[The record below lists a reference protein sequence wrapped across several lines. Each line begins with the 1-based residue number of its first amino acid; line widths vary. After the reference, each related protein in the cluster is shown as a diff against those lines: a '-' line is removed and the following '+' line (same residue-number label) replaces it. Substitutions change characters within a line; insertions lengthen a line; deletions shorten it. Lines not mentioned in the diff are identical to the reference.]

1 MWRLLHIGGDREGL
15 HTLLYMGRDRPRR
28 GARGRDA
35 FGKPQFR
42 IDLVNRRNDD
52 GVFSRQLDRGIQEMS
67 GFLRAR
73 RPPEGLQLKPPV
85 PRTVPGCA
93 GSSQ

>member
-1 MWRLLHIGGDREGL
+1 
-15 HTLLYMGRDRPRR
+15 
-28 GARGRDA
+28 
-35 FGKPQFR
+35 
-42 IDLVNRRNDD
+42 
-52 GVFSRQLDRGIQEMS
+52 MS

>member
-1 MWRLLHIGGDREGL
+1 VAAPSQGGDREGL